1 MVVQD
6 LSDAR
11 YRRVMSVNLD
21 GVVFGVRACVPAISA
36 RGGGAIVATSSL
48 AGIGPLPQD
57 PVYAATKHAVI
68 GLVRSLAGPLTGHH
82 ITINAICPGG
92 IDTPLLDSTGSRET
106 MLEAG
111 RPLMDPDVCA
121 QVVSDLM
128 VGHRDRPGL
137 RRPLRT
143 RRRAL
148 RVPGCAGPAGRLT
161 VALPP
166 DPRTT
171 YDASDPA
178 RTLPAPGSTRSSA
191 R

>member
-1 MVVQD
+1 
-6 LSDAR
+6 
-11 YRRVMSVNLD
+11 MSVNVD
-21 GVVFGVRACVPAISA
+21 GVFFGIRACVPAISA

-48 AGIGPLPQD
+48 AGIGPLAQD

-68 GLVRSLAGPLTGHH
+68 GLVRSLAGPLTGHR

-128 VGHRDRPGL
+128 VGTETGQAYAVLFGRGGVRYEFRGAPGL
-137 RRPLRT
+137 P
-143 RRRAL
+143 
-148 RVPGCAGPAGRLT
+148 V
-161 VALPP
+161 
-166 DPRTT
+166 D
-171 YDASDPA
+171 
-178 RTLPAPGSTRSSA
+178 
-191 R
+191 